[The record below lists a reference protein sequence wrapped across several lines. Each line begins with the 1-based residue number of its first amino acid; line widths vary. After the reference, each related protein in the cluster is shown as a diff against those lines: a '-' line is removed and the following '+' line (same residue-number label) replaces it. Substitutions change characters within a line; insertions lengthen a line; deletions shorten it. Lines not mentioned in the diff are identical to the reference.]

1 MTTIAS
7 ILLIARLTT
16 DYMTVPQPPTE
27 PVRAVETLQPGGNG
41 TLTVSVFGSERV
53 GSVPQGASR
62 VPMLQADLSAS
73 CESDIV
79 VSELAVRHV
88 GLGDLRDIS
97 GVYVLEQGKRIS
109 RATTFDSDGIARLRL
124 RQLQVPK
131 CEAVS
136 LQIVGDLSRTASPAG
151 EHGAE
156 LRMSYD
162 VVSTA
167 ARTELTTGNQITI
180 STSPTTAGAISVKF
194 LPVNPRLIRYGR
206 VETVARLQ
214 LTADGSSDQLLRSIT
229 LTNNE
234 SARDFDLLNLTLQS
248 SSQKVLSSAAARLNG
263 KQVTLKFEPSYIL
276 KRGQTVV
283 ILLKAEIRGSITR
296 KVQFMLEQ
304 ESDLDASVY
313 RSRN

>member
-7 ILLIARLTT
+7 LLLIARLTT
-16 DYMTVPQPPTE
+16 DYMTVPQPPKE
-27 PVRAVETLQPGGNG
+27 PVRAVETLQPGGDG
-41 TLTVSVFGSERV
+41 TLTVSASATPRV

-62 VPMLQADLSAS
+62 VPMLQVDLSAS
-73 CESDIV
+73 CEADIA
-79 VSELAVRHV
+79 VSELAVRHA
-88 GLGDLRDIS
+88 GLGDPGDIS
-97 GVYVLEQGKRIS
+97 GVYVLEQGRRIS
-109 RATTFDSDGIARLRL
+109 RSATFDGDGVARLRL

-131 CEAVS
+131 CESVS
-136 LQIVGDLSRTASPAG
+136 LQIVGDLSRTAAPAG

-167 ARTELTTGNQITI
+167 ARTELTTGNQLTI
-180 STSPTTAGAISVKF
+180 STSPTAAGAVSVKF
-194 LPVNPRLIRYGR
+194 LSVNPRLIRYGR
-206 VETVARLQ
+206 IETVARLQ

-234 SARDFDLLNLTLQS
+234 SARDFDLINLSLQT
-248 SSQKVLSSAAARLNG
+248 SSQKVLSSTASRLNG
-263 KQVTLKFEPSYIL
+263 KQVTLTFEPSYVL

-283 ILLKAEIRGSITR
+283 LLLKAEVRGSVTR
-296 KVQFMLEQ
+296 KVQFMLEE